1 MSQQAKLTRGS
12 IPGHLVTQTVPM
24 IIGVA
29 AIMSISLIDA
39 YFIGQLGPDPLAA
52 ISFIFPISVALTS
65 LGVGVMVGINSVVA
79 RSLGAGDA
87 DQAARRANLG
97 VVFATAVGVALGVA
111 LWLLQEPLFRLMNAP
126 DNLLPLIRDYMDPF
140 ALAFPLLLVLMGFNG
155 VLRGQGE
162 AKMSS
167 FINIVYAAV
176 NWVLDPILITGAF
189 GIEGMGIAGAAW
201 ATLAGWAVA
210 VVLAVV
216 LVGRTNLPFN
226 PALIR
231 AIENPLEPI
240 KAIVRVAGPAS
251 FSNAINPIGLSVLT
265 ALIALEGQTAVAAF
279 GAAGRLQSFATVPL
293 LALSGSIGAIVGQ
306 NWGAKLPE
314 RSREAAR
321 GAGLFCIGYGLV
333 TAVALV
339 LAAEW
344 FAGFFTDDPAIVR
357 QFARY
362 LEIAAWGYAGFGLLI
377 VGNGILNA
385 VDRAGLALAQSC
397 ARVFL
402 VMLPLGW
409 LLRPLWNSDAIY
421 AAELAANLIGGLVA
435 VLIVRK
441 VLAGKPGGAHASEPS
456 ESEKGQT
463 SVS

>member
-1 MSQQAKLTRGS
+1 MSQHAKLTRGS
-12 IPGHLVTQTVPM
+12 IPGHLVKQTLPM
-24 IIGVA
+24 IVGVA

-39 YFIGQLGPDPLAA
+39 FFIGQLGPDPLAA
-52 ISFIFPISVALTS
+52 ISFIFPITVALTS

-79 RSLGAGDA
+79 RSLGAGDH

-97 VVFATAVGVALGVA
+97 IVFAAVVGVTLGVA

-126 DNLLPLIRDYMDPF
+126 EHLLPLIRDYMEPF
-140 ALAFPLLLVLMGFNG
+140 ALAFPLLLILMGFNG

-162 AKMSS
+162 ANMSS
-167 FINIVYAAV
+167 VINIVYAAV

-189 GIEGMGIAGAAW
+189 GFEGMGIAGAAW
-201 ATLAGWAVA
+201 ATLAGWAIA
-210 VVLAVV
+210 VMLAVV
-216 LVGRTNLPFN
+216 LVGRTHLPFR
-226 PALIR
+226 PTLIR
-231 AIENPLEPI
+231 ECDNPREPVM
-240 KAIVRVAGPAS
+240 AIVRVAGPAS

-265 ALIALEGQTAVAAF
+265 ALIALEGQAAVAAF
-279 GAAGRLQSFATVPL
+279 GAAGRLQSFAVVPL

-306 NWGAKLPE
+306 NWGANQPDRARK
-314 RSREAAR
+314 AAQ
-321 GAGLFCIGYGLV
+321 GAGLFCIVYGLV
-333 TAVALV
+333 VAVALV
-339 LAAEW
+339 AAAQW
-344 FAGFFTDDPAIVR
+344 FAGFFTDEPRIVR

-385 VDRAGLALAQSC
+385 VDKASLALAQSC

-402 VMLPLGW
+402 VMLPFGW

-421 AAELAANLIGGLVA
+421 AAELAANVIGGLVA

-441 VLAGKPGGAHASEPS
+441 VLGGRPKHSAKPEASAVE
-456 ESEKGQT
+456 T